1 MLQFSKACLLLVT
14 FLLGFTFPA
23 WTEAYPHE
31 GSQVVVSVYD
41 DAGVSAAVLVQAEQ
55 RAARIFDEAG
65 VDVVWKNCPSSQ
77 IHVGPDALVRAGE
90 QSSPGLWKAQSK
102 GVWIEGSV
110 KQPAKPGRAG
120 GGTRPYAVRYSTVS
134 ALRGPPAWRCASA
147 PRSVSSAGEVFGV
160 AFLSDEGTGCYSDVF
175 YDRAM
180 ELHADWNVSL
190 SDILG
195 NVIAHELGHLL
206 LGSNS
211 HSRAG
216 IMRAHWQGEELH
228 RLSRGR
234 PVVHQRAG
242 QPYARETERSQSSG
256 CTHRPFKLLS
266 SDVLCV
272 LRDSFA
278 LFAVKAFDRKVRQGL
293 AKDAKGTRAHL
304 DLRKSCRAA

>member
-1 MLQFSKACLLLVT
+1 MLQFSKARLLLVT

-41 DAGVSAAVLVQAEQ
+41 DAGVSAAVLIQAEQ

-77 IHVGPDALVRAGE
+77 IHVGPDALVRASE
-90 QSSPGLWKAQSK
+90 QSSLGTLEGTKQRRFGSMGLQTLPGLARPGGWKHPRLTPSGLDCASFA
-102 GVWIEGSV
+102 W
-110 KQPAKPGRAG
+110 P
-120 GGTRPYAVRYSTVS
+120 TRLAVRI
-134 ALRGPPAWRCASA
+134 A
-147 PRSVSSAGEVFGV
+147 PRSLSSAGEVFGV

-175 YDRAM
+175 YDRSM
-180 ELHADWNVSL
+180 ELHSDWNVSL

-195 NVIAHELGHLL
+195 NVMAHELGHLL
-206 LGSNS
+206 LGSHS

-228 RLSRGR
+228 RLSRGNLWFTSEQAS
-234 PVVHQRAG
+234 HT
-242 QPYARETERSQSSG
+242 RETERSQSAG
-256 CTHRPFKLLS
+256 GTHRPFKLLS

-272 LRDSFA
+272 LCEF
-278 LFAVKAFDRKVRQGL
+278 LC
-293 AKDAKGTRAHL
+293 
-304 DLRKSCRAA
+304 DLCG